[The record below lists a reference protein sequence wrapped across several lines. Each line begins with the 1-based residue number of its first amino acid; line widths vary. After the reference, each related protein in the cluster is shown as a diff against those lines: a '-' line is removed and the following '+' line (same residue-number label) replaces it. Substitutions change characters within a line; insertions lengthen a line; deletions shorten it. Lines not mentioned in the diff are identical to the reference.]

1 MSINFDIFWAVRK
14 TQDKK
19 IMEFI
24 QIRDKTMEVIY
35 ANT

>member
-1 MSINFDIFWAVRK
+1 MSNNLGIFWAVRK
-14 TQDKK
+14 SQDKK

-24 QIRDKTMEVIY
+24 KSRDKTMEGVY